1 MGDFPDSRRRPY
13 SAIAGHAALDLIN
26 TVSWRLSDDRRIDHL
41 RDYDD
46 VLAWAVQFGFVDET
60 ARQTL
65 ITLADADPARADRE
79 FRKVRD
85 LREQLYRAA
94 LPADD
99 GPDAQAAAVV
109 AAQYT
114 EAIAAARLEPPSGW
128 QFDVDLALPRRR
140 LALAAVDVLTGTHPE
155 AVRQCADEECGW
167 VFIDG
172 SPRHNR
178 RWCVAADC
186 GNRNRVRRHT
196 ERVRAAAAA
205 TAAATGAGQCDPR
218 T

>member
-1 MGDFPDSRRRPY
+1 MGESPPSRRRPY
-13 SAIAGHAALDLIN
+13 SAIAGHPALDLIN
-26 TVSWRLSDDRRIDHL
+26 TVSWRLSSDRRIDHL
-41 RDYDD
+41 DDYDD
-46 VLAWAVQFGFVDET
+46 VLAWAGQFGFVDDT

-65 ITLADADPARADRE
+65 TALADADPASADRE
-79 FRKVRD
+79 LRRVRD

-94 LPADD
+94 LPTD
-99 GPDAQAAAVV
+99 GHPAAADAAAAAV

-114 EAIAAARLEPPSGW
+114 EAIASARLEPAPRGW

-140 LALAAVDVLTGTHPE
+140 LALAAVDVLTGTPSD

-172 SPRHNR
+172 SPRRNR

-196 ERVRAAAAA
+196 ERARAAAAA
-205 TAAATGAGQCDPR
+205 AAEQSEPGR
-218 T
+218 